1 MGFNCDSVNREK
13 EGGGEIGRERE
24 KRGRKRGTERKR
36 ERHGGAEKG
45 RQTEGRG
52 ERQRII
58 MGEGGRVG
66 ERKRG
71 KAETE
76 TSVHTCTNR
85 TVEYAVTAPTTNQP
99 TVHGSVDLILQS
111 WVIPLG
117 HLTVRWSA
125 YCNIN
130 TINLDMINHNGTTL
144 RWILPRVKTWWRD
157 DVSSFSSTSIKF
169 SYETNQWQQ
178 WFNRMK
184 EKKTHHFYC
193 REISADQPWNVVG
206 SEVSSGDPTNR
217 GVTGRVYIYIYMR
230 CKIADYTILYM
241 GFGLTAKTFSVLLK
255 KRRNLKSPSS
265 SFFCAAV
272 VSASQYKSTTNIT
285 KLTFAD
291 FFFFFTFS
299 ICAVSGFSTSD
310 LWLSVELKWM
320 ALFVNEDQRNL
331 TLIWK
336 FCGWMGYGELSY
348 VAIYRIF
355 VECQDLQMWMPLNAY
370 R

>member
-1 MGFNCDSVNREK
+1 MEPLWDEFYLGSKLDDVMMFPVFLLLRSSFPM
-13 EGGGEIGRERE
+13 
-24 KRGRKRGTERKR
+24 
-36 ERHGGAEKG
+36 
-45 RQTEGRG
+45 RQTSDSSDS
-52 ERQRII
+52 
-58 MGEGGRVG
+58 
-66 ERKRG
+66 
-71 KAETE
+71 TE
-76 TSVHTCTNR
+76 
-85 TVEYAVTAPTTNQP
+85 
-99 TVHGSVDLILQS
+99 
-111 WVIPLG
+111 W
-117 HLTVRWSA
+117 
-125 YCNIN
+125 
-130 TINLDMINHNGTTL
+130 
-144 RWILPRVKTWWRD
+144 K
-157 DVSSFSSTSIKF
+157 K
-169 SYETNQWQQ
+169 
-178 WFNRMK
+178 
-184 EKKTHHFYC
+184 KKTHHFYC

-291 FFFFFTFS
+291 FFFFTFS